1 MTNTAPLPRPSPQD
15 QRLWYALK
23 TLTELLDERSHEL
36 STMEFN
42 GLLSTALRLRKAFF
56 NHSAY
61 FLTLEQNLDAMDE
74 IDGVLNRF
82 ALKPPAERRQDEH

>member
-1 MTNTAPLPRPSPQD
+1 MTNPPPLPRPSPQD

-23 TLTELLDERSHEL
+23 TPTELLDERSHEL
-36 STMEFN
+36 TTMEYN
-42 GLLSTALRLRKAFF
+42 GLLSTALRLRNAFF

-74 IDGVLNRF
+74 IDSVLNRF
-82 ALKPPAERRQDEH
+82 SLKPPAKGGHDEH